1 MVAELDDIVA
11 RLRAVDE
18 LGAAIAVEARPE
30 VERAIRATAA
40 AGQTPSG
47 ETWAKTEEGNAPLK
61 NAASAISVEIS
72 GATKATLA
80 IVLRGHHR
88 FHHFGS
94 KKGSGHGLPKR
105 QIIPMSA
112 DELPASAKK
121 AIADAAARV
130 VARTMGG
137 GR

>member
-1 MVAELDDIVA
+1 MPADLDDIIA

-40 AGQTPSG
+40 AGTTPSG
-47 ETWAKTEEGNAPLK
+47 EAWKPTEEGNAPLK

-94 KKGSGHGLPKR
+94 KRGGGLPKR

-112 DELPASAKK
+112 DELPPAAKR
-121 AIADAAARV
+121 AIADAAERV